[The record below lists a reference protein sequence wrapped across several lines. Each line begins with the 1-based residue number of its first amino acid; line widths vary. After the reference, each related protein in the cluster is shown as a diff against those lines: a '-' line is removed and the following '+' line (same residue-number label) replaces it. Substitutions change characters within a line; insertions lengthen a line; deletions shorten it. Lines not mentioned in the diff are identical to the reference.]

1 MGKGRSKNKAQR
13 SSSSLPKGIP
23 HKRSRGGVGGGTLLV
38 NPFETARNTNSALRV
53 KHPVHNKTLPGSTIR
68 GQNNIKVVQSL
79 QSQSSL
85 AKSIARRKQ
94 HLSYQLS
101 NEGKA
106 NVFIDRRI
114 GEAAQQQQ
122 QQQQAGAQHHHHLQ
136 QHRGEDVM
144 LKRIVQE
151 RVRRSKKR
159 DKFHLTDGDDDD
171 DNDDANYNN
180 DNGLLLTH
188 RGQTIDEHYTG
199 APMDHHDVLLSD
211 DDMEDLDKVDTML
224 HFGGGKFDSENRL
237 ERGAYNNNYGN
248 GGSSTGLGDGAGGEL
263 GRVYRSRREELE
275 DRIQMKKMLKAE
287 KLKRK
292 ENQAETFETMDE
304 SFAELAQLLNFR
316 DKEQERVQRSNDRRN
331 GQLSKDDMEMDDWDK
346 EMKEYLFTTKKAK
359 ATDRTKTPEE
369 LAKEQADKL
378 HALESKRLARMAGDF
393 LSEDEFSDISDD
405 DGEGG
410 SGRRRKRRE
419 REKKDDNGKKKS
431 QKKKKKSNH
440 FNPEELGDSDE
451 NDEDEED
458 EGNTNKQKREVRFT
472 PDGLVYVDKQGNVLG
487 KVGEEVEEQE
497 QVDNNYDETDSDGEE
512 GSKDDSN
519 EEDEEESSDE
529 GMDGRHN
536 LGDTDDEA
544 SATDDDA
551 SSGSDSEST
560 QNQDSIE
567 LREGM
572 AIQGNYHANEQF
584 ENWFNGTITSVRK
597 EKNGQVVYDV
607 TYDDGDFEEGMVAEN
622 VRPLTKS
629 AEEKKNDKMKRTEA
643 EIEKQKKQKAKL
655 RAK

>member
-1 MGKGRSKNKAQR
+1 MGKGRSKNKTQR

-23 HKRSRGGVGGGTLLV
+23 HKRSRGGDGLLV
-38 NPFETARNTNSALRV
+38 NPFETARSTNSALRV
-53 KHPVHNKTLPGSTIR
+53 KHPVHNKTVPGS
-68 GQNNIKVVQSL
+68 GQNNKVVQI
-79 QSQSSL
+79 QQSSL
-85 AKSIARRKQ
+85 AESIARRKQ
-94 HLSYQLS
+94 HLSYHIS

-122 QQQQAGAQHHHHLQ
+122 QAGAQHF
-136 QHRGEDVM
+136 HRGDDVM

-159 DKFHLTDGDDDD
+159 DKFHLTDD
-171 DNDDANYNN
+171 DNDDTDYNG
-180 DNGLLLTH
+180 NGSLLTH

-199 APMDHHDVLLSD
+199 APVDHHDVLLSD
-211 DDMEDLDKVDTML
+211 EDEEDLDKVDTML

-237 ERGAYNNNYGN
+237 ERGAYNY
-248 GGSSTGLGDGAGGEL
+248 GSSSSAGMGEGAGGEL

-292 ENQAETFETMDE
+292 EDQAETFETMDE
-304 SFAELAQLLNFR
+304 SFADLAQLLNFR
-316 DKEQERVQRSNDRRN
+316 DKEQERVQRSNDRKN
-331 GQLSKDDMEMDDWDK
+331 GKLSNDDMEMDDWDK
-346 EMKEYLFTTKKAK
+346 EMKEYLFTKKVK

-405 DGEGG
+405 EGEGG
-410 SGRRRKRRE
+410 DGGGRRRKRRK
-419 REKKDDNGKKKS
+419 RDKKDDNGKKNS
-431 QKKKKKSNH
+431 QKTKSNH
-440 FNPEELGDSDE
+440 FNPEELDSDD

-458 EGNTNKQKREVRFT
+458 EGNTNKNKCEVRFT
-472 PDGLVYVDKQGNVLG
+472 PDGLMYVDKQGNVLG
-487 KVGEEVEEQE
+487 KVGKEVEEQE
-497 QVDNNYDETDSDGEE
+497 QGDNNYDETDSDKEDGP
-512 GSKDDSN
+512 KDDSN
-519 EEDEEESSDE
+519 EEYEEDSSVES
-529 GMDGRHN
+529 MDGRHN

-544 SATDDDA
+544 SATGDDA
-551 SSGSDSEST
+551 SSGSDSEFT
-560 QNQDSIE
+560 PNQDSIE

-572 AIQGNYHANEQF
+572 AIQANYHANEQF

-607 TYDDGDFEEGMVAEN
+607 TYDDGDFEEGMAAEN

-629 AEEKKNDKMKRTEA
+629 AEEKKSDKMKRTEA
-643 EIEKQKKQKAKL
+643 EIAKQKKQKAKL